1 MIVSGWISSLST
13 DTSVV
18 FNDYVAETAQPDG
31 TGTDVL
37 AVIALS
43 LYQQGQ
49 RGSVDGDAAAYVRA
63 YGTSSDPYVDV
74 PGNPANN
81 AYYVYGS
88 TFVLFRLTVEF
99 AYAYAHAMAI
109 PLGGF
114 ETQARIVHRNFM
126 LHTRDS
132 RHLSQV
138 RFGLRA
144 KDSRLDVDTILQR
157 SVRHVAAHHKLPVE
171 QVLTQETAA
180 DAVGFAPPARN
191 PLP

>member
-18 FNDYVAETAQPDG
+18 FGDYVAETAQPDG
-31 TGTDVL
+31 SGTDVL
-37 AVIALS
+37 GVIALS
-43 LYQQGQ
+43 LFQQGEG
-49 RGSVDGDAAAYVRA
+49 GSVAGDATAYIRA
-63 YGTSSDPYVDV
+63 YGSSSQPYVDV
-74 PGNPANN
+74 PGDPANN

-99 AYAYAHAMAI
+99 AYAYAHAMTI
-109 PLGGF
+109 PLGGL

-126 LHTRDS
+126 LHTADG

-144 KDSRLDVDTILQR
+144 EHSRLDVASILR
-157 SVRHVAAHHKLPVE
+157 HSAGHVAAHHKLPPE
-171 QVLTQETAA
+171 DVLTREVGA
-180 DAVGFAPPARN
+180 DAIGFTPPRRKV
-191 PLP
+191 LP